1 MSNFFNAIGV
11 ADMEKVHSAMIAWIL
26 DDANDRKHPN
36 YAIGKTNFSTLP
48 IEERSKL
55 LCEMFNVEP
64 TGKFDTIR
72 THVEW
77 NDIDIMIIT
86 EKDNTKEIWV
96 IENKLK
102 SSEHLSNDDNGG
114 KIWQTEKY
122 VRIINTHDVYKEL
135 DQHYILL
142 SLGGDKARYSETE
155 ELLRKYKHHEWKSL
169 TYKKFEEYLSKVLD
183 IQSYPLI
190 DEYLD
195 AISHL
200 STELEEFLN
209 NPLAYPDVFAPKK
222 TKANKAIFLSELDN
236 TTPSR
241 YILENGLETIF
252 QKEFLKK
259 IVDDAQLNTLKEGM
273 VIDEDNGTAEFD
285 YTIARFNKAANVDD
299 NGNLLFQI
307 QFQNG
312 AFKVVIIHQNYR
324 NNKPEHFEDI
334 YGNKDKLDSTVT
346 WYKIFNEFNDV
357 LKNNC
362 GEKDRWV
369 LHKAQNIE
377 KNDNPKPRISFTK
390 NIGSDWY
397 TNIDK
402 FKEGF
407 KEAVEF
413 AESILDSMDIK
424 DNTHIKSVLSKLSND
439 INSPVINE
447 GNHI

>member
-64 TGKFDTIR
+64 IGKFDTIR

-155 ELLRKYKHHEWKSL
+155 ELLRKDKHHEWKSL

-209 NPLAYPDVFAPKK
+209 NPLAHPDVFAPKK
-222 TKANKAIFLSELDN
+222 TKEEKAKYLSDNK
-236 TTPSR
+236 TPSR

-252 QKEFLKK
+252 QKQWLKK
-259 IVDDAQLNTLKEGM
+259 LVEIAKNKDNKLSDLYDKM
-273 VIDEDNGTAEFD
+273 IIDEDRGSAEFD
-285 YTIARFNKAANVDD
+285 YTIYQLDAKGVNQDGELMLQV
-299 NGNLLFQI
+299 
-307 QFQNG
+307 QFQAG
-312 AFKVVIIHQNYR
+312 TFKVVVIHKNYR
-324 NNKPEHFEDI
+324 EAKNDPEHHAMI
-334 YGNKDKLDSTVT
+334 YKGVWYGIFKKINKSGWSLWAKEQEG
-346 WYKIFNEFNDV
+346 K
-357 LKNNC
+357 
-362 GEKDRWV
+362 
-369 LHKAQNIE
+369 KA
-377 KNDNPKPRISFTK
+377 RISLTK
-390 NIGSDWY
+390 KYNKEWY
-397 TNIDK
+397 AYNEETDNVTEDFIK
-402 FKEGF
+402 GF
-407 KEAVEF
+407 KEAYELANALTKAVQQKKVQT
-413 AESILDSMDIK
+413 A
-424 DNTHIKSVLSKLSND
+424 TR
-439 INSPVINE
+439 
-447 GNHI
+447 

>member
-1 MSNFFNAIGV
+1 MKNFFNAIGV
-11 ADMEKVHSAMIAWIL
+11 ASMEKIHSAMIAWIL
-26 DDANDRKHPN
+26 DDKNDKN
-36 YAIGKTNFSTLP
+36 IVKEQSEESLFATFP
-48 IEERSKL
+48 IEVRSVI
-55 LCEMFNVEP
+55 LCKMFGIED
-64 TGKFDTIR
+64 KRRFKSIQ

-77 NDIDIMIIT
+77 NDIDIMIET
-86 EKDNTKEIWV
+86 YENEREIWV

-102 SSEHLSNDDNGG
+102 TPEHKSNSG
-114 KIWQTEKY
+114 KERIWQTEKY
-122 VRIINTHDVYKEL
+122 VKLIRREFKDLNH
-135 DQHYILL
+135 HYMLL
-142 SLGGDKARYSETE
+142 SLGGDEA
-155 ELLRKYKHHEWKSL
+155 KYKTEKVSWNSFSYSDL
-169 TYKKFEEYLSKVLD
+169 YKLLNEKYKEEIVEYRQIKEYIYSIERMTKELNSFKESPNLYSIVFKPKKKKEEKAKLLFEE
-183 IQSYPLI
+183 PLK
-190 DEYLD
+190 E
-195 AISHL
+195 
-200 STELEEFLN
+200 N
-209 NPLAYPDVFAPKK
+209 VKKAY
-222 TKANKAIFLSELDN
+222 
-236 TTPSR
+236 

-259 IVDDAQLNTLKEGM
+259 IVDDAQLKTLKEGM

-285 YTIARFNKAANVDD
+285 YTIARFDKDAKVDD

-334 YGNKDKLDSTVT
+334 YGNKDKLDGT
-346 WYKIFNEFNDV
+346 WYKIFNDV

-362 GEKDRWV
+362 GEKDRWD

-407 KEAVEF
+407 KKAVEF
-413 AESILDSMDIK
+413 AESILDSKDIK
-424 DNTHIKSVLSKLSND
+424 GVNTHIKSVLSKLSND

>member
-169 TYKKFEEYLSKVLD
+169 TYKNFEEYLSKVLD

-209 NPLAYPDVFAPKK
+209 NPLAHPDVFAPKK
-222 TKANKAIFLSELDN
+222 TKEKKAKLLFEEPLKEN
-236 TTPSR
+236 VKKAY

-259 IVDDAQLNTLKEGM
+259 IVDNAQLKTLKEGM

-285 YTIARFNKAANVDD
+285 YTIARFDKDANIDG

-334 YGNKDKLDSTVT
+334 YGNKDKLDGK
-346 WYKIFNEFNDV
+346 WYIIFNV

-362 GEKDRWV
+362 GEKNGWV

-397 TNIDK
+397 TNIDE

-407 KEAVEF
+407 KEAVKF
-413 AESILDSMDIK
+413 AESILDSKDIK
-424 DNTHIKSVLSKLSND
+424 GDKTHIKTVLSNLLT
-439 INSPVINE
+439 
-447 GNHI
+447 

>member
-26 DDANDRKHPN
+26 DDANDRWHKN
-36 YAIGKTNFSTLP
+36 YVKGKTNFSTLP
-48 IEERSKL
+48 IEVRSEI
-55 LCEMFNVEP
+55 LCNMFGIEDIRQ
-64 TGKFDTIR
+64 FDTIR

-86 EKDNTKEIWV
+86 EEDNTKEIWV

-102 SSEHLSNDDNGG
+102 SSEHMSNDDNGG
-114 KIWQTEKY
+114 KLWQTEKY
-122 VRIINTHDVYKEL
+122 VRIINTHYEYKDL
-135 DQHYILL
+135 DQHYLLL
-142 SLGGDKARYSETE
+142 SLGGDKARYSETDE
-155 ELLRKYKHHEWKSL
+155 WKKKYNYHEWKSI
-169 TYKKFEEYLSKVLD
+169 TYKEMAECLGNA
-183 IQSYPLI
+183 ITQQSHTLI
-190 DEYLD
+190 EEYLD
-195 AISHL
+195 AIKHL
-200 STELEEFLN
+200 GEELANFLE
-209 NPLAYPDVFAPKK
+209 NPYTYPDVFAPKK

-259 IVDDAQLNTLKEGM
+259 IVDDAQLKTLKEGM

-285 YTIARFNKAANVDD
+285 YTIARFDKDAKVDD

-334 YGNKDKLDSTVT
+334 YGNKDKLDGT
-346 WYKIFNEFNDV
+346 WYKIFNDV

-362 GEKDRWV
+362 GKKNRWD

-397 TNIDK
+397 KNIDK
-402 FKEGF
+402 FKGGF

-413 AESILDSMDIK
+413 AESILDSKVIK
-424 DNTHIKSVLSKLSND
+424 GDKTHIKSVLSKLSMT
-439 INSPVINE
+439 
-447 GNHI
+447 

>member
-1 MSNFFNAIGV
+1 MKNFFNAIGV
-11 ADMEKVHSAMIAWIL
+11 ASMEKIHSAMIAWIL
-26 DDANDRKHPN
+26 DDKNDKNIVKEQSEESLFATFPREVRSEILCKMF
-36 YAIGKTNFSTLP
+36 G
-48 IEERSKL
+48 IEDKRH
-55 LCEMFNVEP
+55 FNS
-64 TGKFDTIR
+64 IQ

-77 NDIDIMIIT
+77 NDIDIMIET
-86 EKDNTKEIWV
+86 YENEREIWV

-102 SSEHLSNDDNGG
+102 TPEHKSNSD
-114 KIWQTEKY
+114 KERIWQTEKY
-122 VRIINTHDVYKEL
+122 VKLIQREFEGLNH
-135 DQHYILL
+135 HYMLL
-142 SLGGDKARYSETE
+142 SLGGDEAKYKTE
-155 ELLRKYKHHEWKSL
+155 EVSWNSFSYSDLYKLLNEKYK
-169 TYKKFEEYLSKVLD
+169 EEIV
-183 IQSYPLI
+183 
-190 DEYLD
+190 EYRQ
-195 AISHL
+195 IKEYIYSIERMII
-200 STELEEFLN
+200 ELENFKDD
-209 NPLAYPDVFAPKK
+209 PSSYSIVFEPKKKKEKK
-222 TKANKAIFLSELDN
+222 TKLLFEEPLKENVKKAY
-236 TTPSR
+236 

-259 IVDDAQLNTLKEGM
+259 IVDDAQLKTLKEGM

-285 YTIARFNKAANVDD
+285 YTIARFDKEANVAD

-334 YGNKDKLDSTVT
+334 YGNKDKLDGT
-346 WYKIFNEFNDV
+346 WYKIFNDV

-362 GEKDRWV
+362 GGKEGWD

-397 TNIDK
+397 TNKDK

-413 AESILDSMDIK
+413 AESILDPKYIQG
-424 DNTHIKSVLSKLSND
+424 DNNHIKSVLSKLSN
-439 INSPVINE
+439 E
-447 GNHI
+447 

>member
-1 MSNFFNAIGV
+1 MKNFFNAIGV
-11 ADMEKVHSAMIAWIL
+11 ASMEKIHSAMIAWIL
-26 DDANDRKHPN
+26 DDKNDKIIVKEQSEESLF
-36 YAIGKTNFSTLP
+36 ATFP
-48 IEERSKL
+48 IEVRSEI
-55 LCEMFNVEP
+55 LCQMFGIED
-64 TGKFDTIR
+64 KRQFESIQ

-77 NDIDIMIIT
+77 NDIDIMIETID
-86 EKDNTKEIWV
+86 KNNREIWV

-102 SSEHLSNDDNGG
+102 TPEHKSNSG
-114 KIWQTEKY
+114 KERIWQTEKY
-122 VRIINTHDVYKEL
+122 VKLIQKEFK
-135 DQHYILL
+135 DFNHHYMLL
-142 SLGGDKARYSETE
+142 SLGGDEAKYKTE
-155 ELLRKYKHHEWKSL
+155 EVSWNSFSYSDLYKLLNEKYK
-169 TYKKFEEYLSKVLD
+169 EEIV
-183 IQSYPLI
+183 
-190 DEYLD
+190 EYRQ
-195 AISHL
+195 IKEYIYSIERMI
-200 STELEEFLN
+200 TELENFKDK
-209 NPLAYPDVFAPKK
+209 PSSYSIVFEPKK
-222 TKANKAIFLSELDN
+222 KKEKKAKLLLEEPLKENVKKAY
-236 TTPSR
+236 

-259 IVDDAQLNTLKEGM
+259 IVDDAQLKTLKEGM

-285 YTIARFNKAANVDD
+285 YTIARFDKYAKVDD

-334 YGNKDKLDSTVT
+334 YGNKDKLGT
-346 WYKIFNEFNDV
+346 WYKIFNDV
-357 LKNNC
+357 KNNC
-362 GEKDRWV
+362 GEKNGWV

-390 NIGSDWY
+390 NIGYDWY
-397 TNIDK
+397 TKIDT
-402 FKEGF
+402 FIEGF

-413 AESILDSMDIK
+413 AERILDSKDIIG

>member
-1 MSNFFNAIGV
+1 MKNFFNAIGV
-11 ADMEKVHSAMIAWIL
+11 ASMEKIHSAMIAWIL
-26 DDANDRKHPN
+26 DDKNDKN
-36 YAIGKTNFSTLP
+36 IVKEQSEESLFATFP
-48 IEERSKL
+48 IEVRSEI
-55 LCEMFNVEP
+55 LCKMFGIED
-64 TGKFDTIR
+64 KRQFKSIQ

-77 NDIDIMIIT
+77 NDIDIMIETIYND
-86 EKDNTKEIWV
+86 KREIWV

-102 SSEHLSNDDNGG
+102 TPEHKSNSG
-114 KIWQTEKY
+114 KKRIWQTEKY
-122 VRIINTHDVYKEL
+122 VEL
-135 DQHYILL
+135 IQREFKDLNHHYMLL
-142 SLGGDKARYSETE
+142 SLGGDEA
-155 ELLRKYKHHEWKSL
+155 KYKTEKVSWNSFSYSDL
-169 TYKKFEEYLSKVLD
+169 YKLLNEKYKEEIVEYRQIKEYIYSIERMTKELNSFKECPNLYSIVFESKKKKEKKAKLLFEE
-183 IQSYPLI
+183 PLN
-190 DEYLD
+190 E
-195 AISHL
+195 
-200 STELEEFLN
+200 N
-209 NPLAYPDVFAPKK
+209 VKKAY
-222 TKANKAIFLSELDN
+222 
-236 TTPSR
+236 

-259 IVDDAQLNTLKEGM
+259 IVDDAQLKTLKEGM

-285 YTIARFNKAANVDD
+285 YTIARFDKDAKVDD

-334 YGNKDKLDSTVT
+334 YGNKDKDGK
-346 WYKIFNEFNDV
+346 WYNIFNDV
-357 LKNNC
+357 LQNNC
-362 GEKDRWV
+362 GEKNRWD

-407 KEAVEF
+407 KETVEF
-413 AESILDSMDIK
+413 AESILDSKDIK
-424 DNTHIKSVLSKLSND
+424 GDKTHIKSVLSKLSND

>member
-169 TYKKFEEYLSKVLD
+169 TYKNFEEYLSKVLD

-209 NPLAYPDVFAPKK
+209 NPLAHPDVFAPKK
-222 TKANKAIFLSELDN
+222 TKEKKAKLLFEEPLKEN
-236 TTPSR
+236 VKKAY

-259 IVDDAQLNTLKEGM
+259 IVDDAQLKTLKEGM

-285 YTIARFNKAANVDD
+285 YTIARFDKDAKVDD

-334 YGNKDKLDSTVT
+334 YGNKDKLDGK
-346 WYKIFNEFNDV
+346 WYKIFNDV
-357 LKNNC
+357 LINNC
-362 GEKDRWV
+362 GGKEGWD

-390 NIGSDWY
+390 NIGPEWY
-397 TNIDK
+397 KNIDI

-413 AESILDSMDIK
+413 AKSILDSEDIK
-424 DNTHIKSVLSKLSND
+424 GDKPHIKYVLSKLSMT
-439 INSPVINE
+439 
-447 GNHI
+447 

>member
-1 MSNFFNAIGV
+1 MKNFFNAIGV
-11 ADMEKVHSAMIAWIL
+11 ASMEKIHSAMIAWIL
-26 DDANDRKHPN
+26 DDKNDKN
-36 YAIGKTNFSTLP
+36 IVKEQSEESLFATFP
-48 IEERSKL
+48 IEVRSEILCKMFGIEDERQ
-55 LCEMFNVEP
+55 
-64 TGKFDTIR
+64 FDSIQ

-77 NDIDIMIIT
+77 NDIDIMIETIY
-86 EKDNTKEIWV
+86 KNKREIWV

-102 SSEHLSNDDNGG
+102 TPEHKSNSG
-114 KIWQTEKY
+114 KKRIWQTEKY
-122 VRIINTHDVYKEL
+122 VKLIQREFKDLNH
-135 DQHYILL
+135 HYMLL
-142 SLGGDKARYSETE
+142 SLGGDEAKYKTE
-155 ELLRKYKHHEWKSL
+155 EVSWNSFSYSDLYKLLNEKYKEEIVEYRQIKEYIYSIERMIKEL
-169 TYKKFEEYLSKVLD
+169 ENFKKDPSSYSIVFEPKKKKENKAKLLFEE
-183 IQSYPLI
+183 PLN
-190 DEYLD
+190 E
-195 AISHL
+195 
-200 STELEEFLN
+200 N
-209 NPLAYPDVFAPKK
+209 VKKAY
-222 TKANKAIFLSELDN
+222 
-236 TTPSR
+236 

-259 IVDDAQLNTLKEGM
+259 IVDDAQLKTLKEGM

-285 YTIARFNKAANVDD
+285 YTIARFDKDAKVDD

-334 YGNKDKLDSTVT
+334 YGNKDKLDGT
-346 WYKIFNEFNDV
+346 WYKIFNDV

-362 GEKDRWV
+362 GKKNRWD

-413 AESILDSMDIK
+413 AESILDSKDIK
-424 DNTHIKSVLSKLSND
+424 GDNTHIKSVLLKLSND

>member
-122 VRIINTHDVYKEL
+122 VSIINTPDVYKEL
-135 DQHYILL
+135 DQHYLLL

-183 IQSYPLI
+183 KQSYPLI
-190 DEYLD
+190 GEYLD

-200 STELEEFLN
+200 STELEKFLN
-209 NPLAYPDVFAPKK
+209 NPLAHPDVFAPKK
-222 TKANKAIFLSELDN
+222 TKEEKAKYLSDINNK
-236 TTPSR
+236 TPSR

-259 IVDDAQLNTLKEGM
+259 IVDDAQLKTLKEGM

-285 YTIARFNKAANVDD
+285 YTIARFDKYAKVDD
-299 NGNLLFQI
+299 DGNLLFQI

-334 YGNKDKLDSTVT
+334 YGNKDKLDGR
-346 WYKIFNEFNDV
+346 WYNIFNGV

-362 GEKDRWV
+362 GEKNSWG
-369 LHKAQNIE
+369 LHMAQNIE

-397 TNIDK
+397 THIDQ

-413 AESILDSMDIK
+413 AKSILDPKYIQG
-424 DNTHIKSVLSKLSND
+424 DNNHIKSVLLKLSN
-439 INSPVINE
+439 E
-447 GNHI
+447 

>member
-26 DDANDRKHPN
+26 DDANDCKHPN
-36 YAIGKTNFSTLP
+36 YAKGKTNFSTLP

-155 ELLRKYKHHEWKSL
+155 ELLRKDKHHEWKSL

-200 STELEEFLN
+200 STELEKFLN
-209 NPLAYPDVFAPKK
+209 NPLDHPDVFAPKK
-222 TKANKAIFLSELDN
+222 TKEKKAKLLFEEPLKEN
-236 TTPSR
+236 VKKAY

-259 IVDDAQLNTLKEGM
+259 IVDNAQLKTLKEGM

-285 YTIARFNKAANVDD
+285 YTIARFDKDANIVD

-334 YGNKDKLDSTVT
+334 YGNKDKLDGK
-346 WYKIFNEFNDV
+346 WYIIFNV

-362 GEKDRWV
+362 GEKNGWV

-390 NIGSDWY
+390 NIGSKWY

-413 AESILDSMDIK
+413 AESILDSKDIK
-424 DNTHIKSVLSKLSND
+424 GDKTHIKTVLSNLLT
-439 INSPVINE
+439 
-447 GNHI
+447 

>member
-36 YAIGKTNFSTLP
+36 YAIGKTNFSTFP

-102 SSEHLSNDDNGG
+102 SSEHMSNDDNGG
-114 KIWQTEKY
+114 KLWQTEKY
-122 VRIINTHDVYKEL
+122 VRIINTHYEYKKL
-135 DQHYILL
+135 DQHYLLL
-142 SLGGDKARYSETE
+142 SLGGDKARYSETDE
-155 ELLRKYKHHEWKSL
+155 WKRKYNHHEWKSI
-169 TYKKFEEYLSKVLD
+169 TYKEMAKCLENA
-183 IQSYPLI
+183 ITQQSHTLI
-190 DEYLD
+190 EEYLD
-195 AISHL
+195 AIKHL
-200 STELEEFLN
+200 GEELANFLE
-209 NPLAYPDVFAPKK
+209 NPYTYPDVFAPKK

-259 IVDDAQLNTLKEGM
+259 IVDDAQLKTLKEGM

-285 YTIARFNKAANVDD
+285 YTIARFDKDANIDD

-334 YGNKDKLDSTVT
+334 YGNKDKLDGT
-346 WYKIFNEFNDV
+346 WYNIFNNIFNDV

-362 GEKDRWV
+362 GEKNRWY

-413 AESILDSMDIK
+413 AESILDSKYIK
-424 DNTHIKSVLSKLSND
+424 GDNTHIKSVLFEIIK
-439 INSPVINE
+439 
-447 GNHI
+447 